1 MQKVEKALGPAA
13 ASFTG
18 VADEGEILK
27 RYEADFS
34 TVYMGIV
41 FNITNGNKDLRYT
54 IHMTNPIGESGQG
67 IQSRSSINK
76 SNR

>member
-1 MQKVEKALGPAA
+1 MQKVEKTLSPVA

-18 VADEGEILK
+18 VANEGEILK

-54 IHMTNPIGESGQG
+54 IHMTNPIGESGSNTKG
-67 IQSRSSINK
+67 TRSA
-76 SNR
+76 